1 MDYRNAPDNSLTE
14 DGTAHIIPANF
25 LKMVYKEVSATFVRE
40 PSSVLRAFVPKAT
53 TLLSLSLLNQ
63 ARIFLF

>member
-1 MDYRNAPDNSLTE
+1 MDCRNAPDNSLTE
-14 DGTAHIIPANF
+14 DGTAHIRLASF
-25 LKMVYKEVSATFVRE
+25 LKMVYKEVSAKFVRV
-40 PSSVLRAFVPKAT
+40 PSSVLHAFVPKAT